1 MFLPLRERRAA
12 VVTSR
17 PTLLILRA
25 LGVGDLLTAVPAIR
39 AIARAFPSHYRV
51 LAAPV
56 FLAPLVSMCGGIDEV
71 LDAAPLEPLDE
82 HLKGLDVAV
91 NLHGRGPQSHRVAL
105 GTSPRR
111 LIAFAN
117 DDIAETRGFP
127 QWRADEHEI
136 MRWCRMLSESGIPAD
151 PDDLEIS
158 APADDARA
166 RGAIVIHPGAAS
178 ESRRWPVPRWIEL
191 CTRLQDEGHRIV
203 LTGSGAEFRRCRAIA
218 KAAHVPIDCVLAG
231 HTDLADMARVVA
243 SARAV
248 VCGDTGIA
256 HIATALRAPSV
267 VLFGPMSPQHW
278 GPRSRRR
285 HRVIWRGTLGDPH
298 AASVDPG
305 LASIT
310 VDEVTEE
317 LRELLRM
324 PQAG

>member
-1 MFLPLRERRAA
+1 MLLPLRDRRAA

-71 LDAAPLEPLDE
+71 LDAAPLETLDE
-82 HLKGLDVAV
+82 HLTGLDVAV
-91 NLHGRGPQSHRVAL
+91 NLHGRGPQSHRIAL
-105 GTSPRR
+105 RTSPRR

-117 DDIAETRGFP
+117 DAIPQTRGFP
-127 QWRADEHEI
+127 QWRADEHEVL
-136 MRWCRMLSESGIPAD
+136 RWCRMLTESGIPAD
-151 PDDLEIS
+151 PDDLEIT
-158 APADDARA
+158 ATADDARA

-178 ESRRWPVPRWIEL
+178 ESRRWPVPRWIDL
-191 CTRLQDEGHRIV
+191 CARLQQDGHRIV
-203 LTGSGAEFRRCRAIA
+203 LTGSSAEFRRCRAIS
-218 KAAHVPIDCVLAG
+218 KAARVPIDCVLAG
-231 HTDLADMARVVA
+231 QTDLADMARVVG

-256 HIATALRAPSV
+256 HIATALHAPSV

-278 GPRSRRR
+278 GPRARAR

-310 VDEVTEE
+310 VDEVIAE

-324 PQAG
+324 PRAG